1 MQAGKTVGYGS
12 QNENHDNK
20 VSNKNQD
27 MDQNRHEII
36 FLSFSTILY
45 FCKFYLRLLLLTM
58 QSKKRAVFFS
68 DFDKGRF

>member
-27 MDQNRHEII
+27 INQNRHEII
-36 FLSFSTILY
+36 FLSFPQYCTFVNSI
-45 FCKFYLRLLLLTM
+45 
-58 QSKKRAVFFS
+58 
-68 DFDKGRF
+68 